1 FILDCDYERERMLD
15 SCRAILNHFGIDA
28 SGKLVLLKPNMLGP
42 WPPESHVCTHP
53 SLVAGMRLALLER
66 GASVL
71 VGDNPGLAGYGAV
84 ERCARVSGIGEA
96 AQDSFINMSGDPR
109 RIEWDSRVTPHT
121 ILSATVFRAD
131 LVISLPK
138 FKTHLGTTFTGAV
151 KNSFGFVVGAEKA
164 RLHACATGRD
174 DFGEVLA
181 DVYET
186 RLPDL
191 AVMDAG
197 VVMEGK
203 GPSGGSLRRA
213 GYLLASDDAVALDAA
228 CSSMI
233 GLDPR
238 AIAGVRQAADR
249 GLGCIDRA
257 KLELSRPLPVLAGFK
272 VPGKLARSPL
282 GRAAQFMGF
291 RFISRVRLSV
301 DEAAC
306 TSCGVCAAQ
315 CPTGAIE
322 MREGRPHFDR
332 EACVGCYCCYE
343 LCSQRAIKPRSL
355 LGQLRPQ

>member
-1 FILDCDYERERMLD
+1 MSEIFILDCDYEREHMLD
-15 SCRAILNHFGIDA
+15 SCRAILDHFRVDA

-53 SLVAGMRLALLER
+53 SLVLSMRLALLER

-96 AQDSFINMSGDPR
+96 ARDSFINMSADPR
-109 RIEWDSRVTPHT
+109 RIEWDSKVTPHT

-164 RLHACATGRD
+164 RLHAYATGRD

-197 VVMEGK
+197 IVMEGK

-213 GYLLASDDAVALDAA
+213 GYLLTSDDAVALDAA
-228 CSSMI
+228 CCPFWPASRCPASSH
-233 GLDPR
+233 GARWGARHSSWAFTSSR
-238 AIAGVRQAADR
+238 ACASASTRQRATLAAYVRPSARRKPSRCEKDARISTGKPASAVTAATSSAASGPSSR
-249 GLGCIDRA
+249 GLSWD
-257 KLELSRPLPVLAGFK
+257 S
-272 VPGKLARSPL
+272 
-282 GRAAQFMGF
+282 
-291 RFISRVRLSV
+291 
-301 DEAAC
+301 
-306 TSCGVCAAQ
+306 
-315 CPTGAIE
+315 
-322 MREGRPHFDR
+322 
-332 EACVGCYCCYE
+332 
-343 LCSQRAIKPRSL
+343 
-355 LGQLRPQ
+355 